1 MVMISQKQLQILFSL
16 LLALTTGILC
26 YAGEIEASLDRDT
39 VQAGQGALLTL
50 NISGSASGRPLMP
63 KVENFIFQPQGQ
75 SQQYR
80 SMNGVMSRS
89 ITYRF
94 AVGSQVPGDYEIPGI
109 SMTVDGEVISTNPLK
124 LKVLDADAAQPPA
137 GTAPGAAPPATN
149 EPVDEADRFGFL
161 TVQLLMGERTHVYV
175 GEIAPVKIEAWI
187 PAEGQAQVRS
197 GIQPEGKAFTLHNV
211 NEKPEQTMKVRDGKQ
226 YIVVT
231 WYGGISATKAGKN
244 PVSLSLDATVAVR
257 DTSAAQR
264 SRPRMG
270 GAFDDPFF
278 DDIFDRMRTPMI
290 QKNVTLASRDEEIE
304 VRLLPEQGKPEGF
317 SGAVGDFALKDA
329 QIPSEWKT
337 GEPQSIEASVTGSGN
352 FALLD
357 EPQLV
362 PSEGWKVYSGRSDF
376 TPGDVASFSGTKDF
390 RFSAVPGK
398 HGAQELALELS
409 YFEPDAGEYRTVRS
423 QTQPVEIVGED
434 IVFKEETAVAENP
447 PPVEDS
453 DQLVGQRAR
462 ISGSR
467 ATLVPLVSRPL
478 FAGLLGG
485 AGLLSLA
492 GMGLMVVR
500 SRREDPE
507 RIANEKFES
516 QTHAAMKRVSQ
527 ATDDQEFFAAGR
539 HVLQLKLG
547 ALWDR
552 PAEAITSADVKARLD
567 EESAVVR
574 FFNKSDQQSYS
585 RSSNAGDLQKAKA
598 LLDEALQKLTMN
610 VQKR

>member
-1 MVMISQKQLQILFSL
+1 MP
-16 LLALTTGILC
+16 
-26 YAGEIEASLDRDT
+26 EI
-39 VQAGQGALLTL
+39 
-50 NISGSASGRPLMP
+50 
-63 KVENFIFQPQGQ
+63 ENFIFQPQGQ
-75 SQQYR
+75 SQQYS

-89 ITYRF
+89 ITYRY
-94 AVGSQVPGDYEIPGI
+94 AVGSKVPAEYEIPSI
-109 SMTVDGEVISTNPLK
+109 SMTVDGEQISTNPLK
-124 LKVLDADAAQPPA
+124 LKVLDAGAAQAPA
-137 GTAPGAAPPATN
+137 GAAPGSAPADEP

-161 TVQLLMGERTHVYV
+161 TVQLLTGERKHVYV

-211 NEKPEQTMKVRDGKQ
+211 SEEPAQATKVRDGKQ

-257 DTSAAQR
+257 DTSAAR
-264 SRPRMG
+264 RPRPRMG

-304 VRLLPEQGKPEGF
+304 VRVLPDEGKPKGF
-317 SGAVGDFALKDA
+317 SGAVGNFAMKDA
-329 QIPSEWKT
+329 RIPAEWKT
-337 GEPQSIEASVTGSGN
+337 GEPQSLEASVTGSGN

-357 EPQLV
+357 EPKLV
-362 PSEGWKVYSGRSDF
+362 PSDNWKVYSGKDDF

-390 RFSAVPGK
+390 RFSAVPSK
-398 HGAQELALELS
+398 HGSRELALELS
-409 YFEPDAGEYRTVRS
+409 YFDPDAGKYNTVRS
-423 QTQPVEIVGED
+423 GVQAVEIVGED
-434 IVFKEETAVAENP
+434 IVFKEDTPAAETPSPAE
-447 PPVEDS
+447 DT
-453 DQLVGQRAR
+453 DQLIAQRAK

-478 FAGLLGG
+478 FVGLLGG
-485 AGLLSLA
+485 AGLLSFA
-492 GMGLMVVR
+492 GIGLMVMR

-507 RIANEKFES
+507 RIANEKLDAE
-516 QTHAAMKRVSQ
+516 TREAMVRVNQ
-527 ATDDQEFFAAGR
+527 ATTTEEFFSAGR

-552 PAEAITSADVKARLD
+552 PAEAITSADVKARFDD
-567 EESAVVR
+567 ESPVVR
-574 FFNKSDQQSYS
+574 FFDESDQQSYA
-585 RSSNAGDLQKAKA
+585 RGASNIGDLHNGKRLLEDA
-598 LLDEALQKLTMN
+598 LRGLNTNIQGK
-610 VQKR
+610 

>member
-1 MVMISQKQLQILFSL
+1 MVMISQKQLQILISL
-16 LLALTTGILC
+16 LLALTTGSLC

-50 NISGSASGRPLMP
+50 NISGSALGRPQMP

-75 SQQYR
+75 SQQIR
-80 SMNGVMSRS
+80 MINGATTRS
-89 ITYRF
+89 ITYQY
-94 AVGSQVPGDYEIPGI
+94 AVGSQVPGEYEIPSI
-109 SMTVDGEVISTNPLK
+109 SMTVDGEQISTNPLK
-124 LKVLDADAAQPPA
+124 LKVLAAGAAQPPV
-137 GTAPGAAPPATN
+137 GAAPGSAPADETQ
-149 EPVDEADRFGFL
+149 PVDEADRFGFL
-161 TVQLLMGERTHVYV
+161 TVQLLTGERKHVYV

-211 NEKPEQTMKVRDGKQ
+211 NEKPEQTTKVRDEKQ

-317 SGAVGDFALKDA
+317 SGAVGDFAMKDA
-329 QIPSEWKT
+329 RIPEEWKT
-337 GEPQSIEASVTGSGN
+337 GEPQSLEASVTGSGN

-357 EPQLV
+357 EPKLV
-362 PSEGWKVYSGRSDF
+362 PAEGWKVYSGKDNF

-398 HGAQELALELS
+398 HGSQELALELR
-409 YFEPDAGEYRTVRS
+409 YFDPAAGEYKTVRS
-423 QTQPVEIVGED
+423 QMQPVEIVGED

-447 PPVEDS
+447 PAVED
-453 DQLVGQRAR
+453 DLVGQRAK

-507 RIANEKFES
+507 RIANEKLES
-516 QTHAAMKRVSQ
+516 QTRAAMKRVSQ

-567 EESAVVR
+567 QESAVVR
-574 FFNKSDQQSYS
+574 FFNESDQQSYS

-598 LLDEALQKLTMN
+598 LLDEALQNLIITI
-610 VQKR
+610 QTR